1 MYSALRS
8 FLFRKSVVSV
18 IGVLVALLNNECS
31 EDGLFS
37 SHYLN
42 SRFSRILSSAN
53 NGNEYDILD
62 LGIPS
67 VFSVFSLNEFGLV
80 VYNKIDNE
88 LDADFN
94 DLDELSETFKDDAY
108 NHWVRVMKNEESK
121 YFQNFVD
128 LSTYYDTLKK
138 ENLILDNYKEDKL
151 NECRHIVPLKAQKLI
166 PGLTKIF
173 EDWTKNEIL
182 YKREFETLINS
193 VRIAWKALTNYALY
207 ECKNIFIKNLDEI
220 EDVDEEEEE
229 EKEKE
234 EEKESRKSKKSKKK
248 ETETDEKKKDEKEK
262 DVNEKDE
269 KEKDEKEKD
278 EKEKDEK
285 EKDEK
290 EKDMSKKLMK
300 IVQDVLQESV
310 EGKISEEEDK
320 QKYAENL
327 DDDDED
333 DEEDDD
339 DEDDEDND
347 DEDDEDNDDDEDDD
361 EDNDDED
368 DEDNDDEDDE
378 DNDDEDDEDND
389 DDDEEDKGVYNLK
402 KDETATIN
410 KDIKELEEVI
420 SVEDI
425 TNISLKIT
433 SNENNKVAILKNEL
447 SDFYR
452 KQCEKHKVKVE
463 GSRGVL
469 KSCYNLIKSELEKL
483 QGSLNKYYLSLLKA
497 NVLTKKDAEKYIDN
511 CLDSYD
517 DFRKKMKETCEQKI
531 IKYFNN
537 ED

>member
-67 VFSVFSLNEFGLV
+67 VFSVFSLSKEEMMTLLKDVYGKTKKVNLSDEEKIIRDIKKYGMSCNYSAIPYIDEFGLV

-207 ECKNIFIKNLDEI
+207 EY
-220 EDVDEEEEE
+220 
-229 EKEKE
+229 
-234 EEKESRKSKKSKKK
+234 
-248 ETETDEKKKDEKEK
+248 EKKKDEKEK
-262 DVNEKDE
+262 KVSNIKNNLRAVPQNSGSNFDEFLDVKEANE
-269 KEKDEKEKD
+269 
-278 EKEKDEK
+278 
-285 EKDEK
+285 
-290 EKDMSKKLMK
+290 
-300 IVQDVLQESV
+300 IVQDVLQEFMM
-310 EGKISEEEDK
+310 K
-320 QKYAENL
+320 
-327 DDDDED
+327 
-333 DEEDDD
+333 
-339 DEDDEDND
+339 
-347 DEDDEDNDDDEDDD
+347 
-361 EDNDDED
+361 
-368 DEDNDDEDDE
+368 
-378 DNDDEDDEDND
+378 NDDEDDEDND

-425 TNISLKIT
+425 TNISRKIT

>member
-67 VFSVFSLNEFGLV
+67 VFSVFSLSKEEMMTLLKDVYGKTKKVNLSDEEKIIRDIKKYGMSCNYSAIPYIDEFGLV

-229 EKEKE
+229 EEEKE

-262 DVNEKDE
+262 DE

-278 EKEKDEK
+278 EKKKDEKEKDENEKDEK
-285 EKDEK
+285 EKDVN
-290 EKDMSKKLMK
+290 EKDEK
-300 IVQDVLQESV
+300 
-310 EGKISEEEDK
+310 GK
-320 QKYAENL
+320 
-327 DDDDED
+327 
-333 DEEDDD
+333 
-339 DEDDEDND
+339 
-347 DEDDEDNDDDEDDD
+347 
-361 EDNDDED
+361 
-368 DEDNDDEDDE
+368 
-378 DNDDEDDEDND
+378 
-389 DDDEEDKGVYNLK
+389 
-402 KDETATIN
+402 
-410 KDIKELEEVI
+410 
-420 SVEDI
+420 
-425 TNISLKIT
+425 
-433 SNENNKVAILKNEL
+433 
-447 SDFYR
+447 R
-452 KQCEKHKVKVE
+452 
-463 GSRGVL
+463 
-469 KSCYNLIKSELEKL
+469 
-483 QGSLNKYYLSLLKA
+483 
-497 NVLTKKDAEKYIDN
+497 
-511 CLDSYD
+511 
-517 DFRKKMKETCEQKI
+517 
-531 IKYFNN
+531 
-537 ED
+537 

>member
-67 VFSVFSLNEFGLV
+67 VFSVFSLSKEEMMTLLKDVYGKTKKVNLSDEEKIIRDIKKYGMSCNYSAIPYIDEFGLV

-207 ECKNIFIKNLDEI
+207 E
-220 EDVDEEEEE
+220 
-229 EKEKE
+229 
-234 EEKESRKSKKSKKK
+234 
-248 ETETDEKKKDEKEK
+248 
-262 DVNEKDE
+262 
-269 KEKDEKEKD
+269 
-278 EKEKDEK
+278 
-285 EKDEK
+285 
-290 EKDMSKKLMK
+290 
-300 IVQDVLQESV
+300 
-310 EGKISEEEDK
+310 
-320 QKYAENL
+320 Y
-327 DDDDED
+327 
-333 DEEDDD
+333 
-339 DEDDEDND
+339 
-347 DEDDEDNDDDEDDD
+347 
-361 EDNDDED
+361 
-368 DEDNDDEDDE
+368 
-378 DNDDEDDEDND
+378 NDDEDDEDND

>member
-1 MYSALRS
+1 MY
-8 FLFRKSVVSV
+8 
-18 IGVLVALLNNECS
+18 NNECS

-67 VFSVFSLNEFGLV
+67 VFSVFSLSKEEMMTLLKDVYGKTKKVNLSDEEKIIRDIKKYGMSCNYSAIPYIDEFGLV

-229 EKEKE
+229 EEENIKNNLRAVPQNSGSNFDEFLDVKEA
-234 EEKESRKSKKSKKK
+234 
-248 ETETDEKKKDEKEK
+248 
-262 DVNEKDE
+262 NE
-269 KEKDEKEKD
+269 
-278 EKEKDEK
+278 
-285 EKDEK
+285 
-290 EKDMSKKLMK
+290 
-300 IVQDVLQESV
+300 IVQDVLQEFV

-347 DEDDEDNDDDEDDD
+347 DDEDDDDDDD